1 MAFRQLCQLQ
11 APVHVWLVNVHFRAA
26 KLNYLSLPM
35 TIHEAQQQLLFQLY
49 HIYDDREAQSIA
61 GWVMEH
67 ITGWQKIDRIL
78 NKKVKLSLPQQE
90 ELKQVTEQLLAH
102 KPVHYIFHQ
111 AWFQGMKLYVDE
123 NVLIPRPETEEL
135 VEWAASE
142 IKGDAAI
149 LDVGTG
155 SGCIPIALKKKFPH
169 AAVFA
174 CDVSEGALQVASRNA
189 AEQDTPIEL
198 IKIDFL
204 QNQERDTLPVFDVI
218 VSNPPYIAVQE
229 KAEIDKH
236 VIEYEPHTALFVP
249 DNDSLVF
256 YEALADF
263 GQTHLNSD
271 GFMMME
277 IHYLKGQA
285 VKNLFESKGYAVE
298 LRKDMQGN
306 DRMVKATLPSYQP

>member
-1 MAFRQLCQLQ
+1 
-11 APVHVWLVNVHFRAA
+11 
-26 KLNYLSLPM
+26 M

-67 ITGWQKIDRIL
+67 LTGWQKIDRVL
-78 NKKVKLSLPQQE
+78 NKNVKLSLPKQE
-90 ELKQVTEQLLAH
+90 ELKQITEQLLAH
-102 KPVHYIFHQ
+102 KPVHYILHQ

-142 IKGDAAI
+142 FTGKNI

-155 SGCIPIALKKKFPH
+155 SGCIPIALKKKFPN
-169 AAVFA
+169 ASVSA
-174 CDVSEGALQVASRNA
+174 CDISEGALKVAARNA
-189 AEQDTPIEL
+189 TEQNTPIEL
-198 IKIDFL
+198 IQIDFL
-204 QNQERDTLPVFDVI
+204 AKDAREKLPVFDVI
-218 VSNPPYIAVQE
+218 VSNPPYISVQE

-236 VIEYEPHTALFVP
+236 VVEYEPHTALFVP
-249 DNDSLVF
+249 NEDPLVF

-263 GQTHLNSD
+263 GLAHLRQ
-271 GFMMME
+271 FLMME

-285 VKNLFESKGYAVE
+285 VKQLFEQKGYAVE

-306 DRMVKATLPSYQP
+306 DRMIKATLHSYQP

>member
-1 MAFRQLCQLQ
+1 
-11 APVHVWLVNVHFRAA
+11 
-26 KLNYLSLPM
+26 M

-67 ITGWQKIDRIL
+67 LTGWEKIDRIL
-78 NKKVKLSLPQQE
+78 NKNVKLSLPKQE
-90 ELKQVTEQLLAH
+90 ELKEITEQLLQH
-102 KPVHYIFHQ
+102 KPVHYILHQ

-142 IKGDAAI
+142 FSGKTI

-169 AAVFA
+169 ASVSA
-174 CDVSEGALQVASRNA
+174 CDISEGALKVAARNA
-189 AEQDTPIEL
+189 SEQNTPIEL
-198 IKIDFL
+198 IQIDFL
-204 QNQERDTLPVFDVI
+204 DKEERNKLPVFDVI
-218 VSNPPYIAVQE
+218 VSNPPYIAVSE
-229 KAEIDKH
+229 KSEIDKH
-236 VIEYEPHTALFVP
+236 VVEYEPHTALFVP
-249 DNDSLVF
+249 NEDSLVF

-263 GQTHLNSD
+263 GQTHLS

-277 IHYLKGQA
+277 IHYLKGQE
-285 VKNLFESKGYAVE
+285 VKQLFEQKGYTVE
-298 LRKDMQGN
+298 LRKDMHGN
-306 DRMVKATLPSYQP
+306 DRMIKATAPRSYQP